1 MSTGATA
8 AALPRPLSLRE
19 LTAKY
24 PYGQHITG
32 WDPENPPEV
41 ERAFRVGFCI
51 GAERCAYCGLEEA
64 AGAEDRL
71 RRRRGD
77 LYHNRAVWSDRRAA
91 LLRGAMEGG
100 LEAIRARAM
109 GVKKGLGPWL
119 EQVRKWAAEEPI
131 RLDWSSAKP
140 PEPPEP
146 DGDPLRRH
154 EIPKPLWGGVYGV
167 WTMVDALN
175 TPVTLVRQR
184 GPFIRSKEQYE
195 RLRAEQLAKLRESIR
210 AHKGEFTGLEGLSQ
224 YEPDVQAVWREELT
238 ARAASVPGPVLVRL
252 ADVRPEAVRWLWP
265 GRIALGKLTL
275 LCGDPGLGKSF
286 VTLDLAARVSSGRFW
301 PDLPLVPNPVGG
313 VVLLSAEDDLADTIR
328 PRLDAAGA
336 DPSRVVALQAVR
348 RMQPGGGA
356 REDYF
361 DLTEDLPAL
370 EAAIRATA
378 DCRLVVIDPLTA
390 YLGKTDSH
398 KNAEVRAVL
407 ARLFDLAARHKAAV
421 LAVTHLNKAGGLP
434 AVYRAMGSLAFVAA
448 ARAVWAVV
456 RDDEDQTGRRRMF
469 LPIKNNLGAD
479 ESGLAYS
486 LEPVGDAA
494 RVAWETEPVNIRAD
508 EALGGGR
515 TAAVR
520 DDARRFVI
528 ETLKAHGGDMLSDE
542 LSEAAE
548 AEGISPR
555 TLRRAKDAG
564 AENYKEKGRGGRWRC
579 RLRGDREDGQD
590 TLLDKIGQLRP
601 TLANLPEGKDG
612 QS

>member
-1 MSTGATA
+1 VTA
-8 AALPRPLSLRE
+8 EGVYRWRE
-19 LTAKY
+19 TMEL
-24 PYGQHITG
+24 
-32 WDPENPPEV
+32 NCPP
-41 ERAFRVGFCI
+41 
-51 GAERCAYCGLEEA
+51 
-64 AGAEDRL
+64 DRL
-71 RRRRGD
+71 PEPPAWLAELLDDASAKADSPPAGQAGPVVAGGHLIPEGQRNGALARLAGTMRRAGMTEPEI
-77 LYHNRAVWSDRRAA
+77 LAA
-91 LLRGAMEGG
+91 LLRVNRDRCRPPLAES
-100 LEAIRARAM
+100 EVQRVAASIAR
-109 GVKKGLGPWL
+109 
-119 EQVRKWAAEEPI
+119 
-131 RLDWSSAKP
+131 
-140 PEPPEP
+140 
-146 DGDPLRRH
+146 
-154 EIPKPLWGGVYGV
+154 
-167 WTMVDALN
+167 
-175 TPVTLVRQR
+175 
-184 GPFIRSKEQYE
+184 
-195 RLRAEQLAKLRESIR
+195 
-210 AHKGEFTGLEGLSQ
+210 
-224 YEPDVQAVWREELT
+224 YEPDQVCVALIEDHFGQDFKGNGISPE
-238 ARAASVPGPVLVRL
+238 PVTVLL
-252 ADVRPEAVRWLWP
+252 SDVRPETVRWLWP
-265 GRIALGKLTL
+265 GRVALGKLTL

-301 PDLPLVPNPVGG
+301 PDLPLAPNPVGG

-328 PRLDAAGA
+328 PRFDAAGA

-348 RMQPGGGA
+348 RMQPGGQA

-456 RDDEDQTGRRRMF
+456 RDDEDETRRRRMF

-479 ESGLAYS
+479 ETGLAYA
-486 LEPVGDAA
+486 LEPVGDTA

-528 ETLKAHGGDMLSDE
+528 DTLTAHGGEMPSDE
-542 LSEAAE
+542 LAEAAK
-548 AEGISPR
+548 AEGISER
-555 TLRRAKDAG
+555 TFRRARKAVG
-564 AENYKEKGRGGRWRC
+564 EVYKEKGKGGQWRC
-579 RLRGDREDGQD
+579 RLKGGQ
-590 TLLDKIGQLRP
+590 P
-601 TLANLPEGKDG
+601 CAP
-612 QS
+612 

>member
-1 MSTGATA
+1 MTTGATA

-24 PYGQHITG
+24 PCQRITG

-41 ERAFRVGFCI
+41 ERAFRVGFRI
-51 GAERCAYCGLEEA
+51 GAERCAWCGLEEA
-64 AGAEDRL
+64 ADAEQRL

-77 LYHNRAVWSDRRAA
+77 LYHNRAAWSDRRAA

-100 LEAIRARAM
+100 LEAVRARAA
-109 GVKKGLGPWL
+109 GVKKGLDLWL
-119 EQVRKWAAEEPI
+119 EQLRVWAAEESI

-140 PEPPEP
+140 PDPPEP
-146 DGDPLRRH
+146 DAPPLRR
-154 EIPKPLWGGVYGV
+154 EDVPRRLWGQVYGMWV
-167 WTMVDALN
+167 FIDPKTEPPPKGNLERVLHPDPAVRRTAVAPQAPAQAAPILFDPV
-175 TPVTLVRQR
+175 PVT
-184 GPFIRSKEQYE
+184 
-195 RLRAEQLAKLRESIR
+195 
-210 AHKGEFTGLEGLSQ
+210 
-224 YEPDVQAVWREELT
+224 
-238 ARAASVPGPVLVRL
+238 VRL
-252 ADVRPEAVRWLWP
+252 SDVRPETVRWLWP

-286 VTLDLAARVSSGRFW
+286 VTLDLAARVSSGKCW

-370 EAAIRATA
+370 EAAIRATT

-456 RDDEDQTGRRRMF
+456 RDEEDQTGRRRMF
-469 LPIKNNLGAD
+469 LPIKNNINAD
-479 ESGLAYS
+479 GSGLAYA

-555 TLRRAKDAG
+555 TLRRAKDAV

-590 TLLDKIGQLRP
+590 PLLDKIGQLRP